1 MSLDHTTIQT
11 TTAPDPSAGH
21 CSTEDYRDLMCSFP
35 TGVSVVT
42 AADEDGRPWGLTCS
56 SLSSVTLAPPTL
68 LVCLASRSPVL
79 AVARASGRFAVNLLH
94 ARAHATARL
103 FATPGADR
111 FARTAWQAADGSG
124 LPHLLDD
131 AFAAADCH
139 VVAELP
145 VGDHTVLFGEVA
157 RISRGADLPLL
168 YGLRRFA
175 AWPLPVDP

>member
-94 ARAHATARL
+94 ARAHATAACAPLKLTRKSRREPHIRCGAP
-103 FATPGADR
+103 FPTPEKMEKMVENGEK
-111 FARTAWQAADGSG
+111 WSEM
-124 LPHLLDD
+124 
-131 AFAAADCH
+131 AFAAFS
-139 VVAELP
+139 ER
-145 VGDHTVLFGEVA
+145 G
-157 RISRGADLPLL
+157 SRA
-168 YGLRRFA
+168 
-175 AWPLPVDP
+175 